1 LSCRQAAPGTAT
13 PGKQEI
19 TSFPTSHA
27 QIVIKGQTRLL
38 SQFKTNGSAGLLLS
52 GCRTIESVAIR
63 RHVID
68 PDRHDITSAQLAVDS
83 KVEQREV
90 ARAFFDVQFSSD
102 RPDMARS
109 QRRLLRD
116 NLDETGASIWMR
128 RGGRVV

>member
-38 SQFKTNGSAGLLLS
+38 SQFKTNGSAGLLLPD
-52 GCRTIESVAIR
+52 CRTIESVAIR

-68 PDRHDITSAQLAVDS
+68 PDRNDITTAQLTIDS
-83 KVEQREV
+83 KVEQRDI
-90 ARAFFDVQFSSD
+90 ARAFFHMQLGSD
-102 RPDMARS
+102 RPDVARS
-109 QRRLLRD
+109 QR
-116 NLDETGASIWMR
+116 
-128 RGGRVV
+128 